1 MNDAALRELKT
12 VVERA
17 MRPIRASMARKRK
30 IREELLA
37 HLVSIFEEE
46 AERLGDEQAALA
58 EAKQRFG
65 DPRELSGQLQQT
77 VPAWSRCRFLLEK
90 LRLEPG
96 ESLLHFA
103 GKNLLVTFVS
113 YLLVI
118 PPFLPR
124 LAVAWR
130 VSEISTLVRILLVVG
145 IASAAASF
153 GSLVLVD
160 RLARTVYGK
169 GSERSLRKAG
179 LYSLASLAVL
189 PVLTFLIY
197 WSLPLDAS
205 IRFSYLQLSCL
216 LAPAVPV
223 MFLLLGRQQAE
234 QFRYEDEWA
243 SLDIAE

>member
-1 MNDAALRELKT
+1 MNEAALRELKI

-30 IREELLA
+30 IREELLT

-46 AERLGDEQAALA
+46 AERFGDEQAALA

-77 VPAWSRCRFLLEK
+77 VPAGSRCRFLLEK
-90 LRLEPG
+90 FRLEPG

-103 GKNLLVTFVS
+103 GKNLLVTFVG

-118 PPFLPR
+118 PPVLAR
-124 LAVAWR
+124 LAIAWR
-130 VSEISTLVRILLVVG
+130 VSEVSTLVQILVVIG

-153 GSLVLVD
+153 GFAVLVD

-169 GSERSLRKAG
+169 SSERSLRKAG
-179 LYSLASLAVL
+179 LYCLASLATL
-189 PVLTFLIY
+189 PLLTFFIY
-197 WSLPLDAS
+197 WSLPLDGP
-205 IRFSYLQLSCL
+205 IRFFYLQLSCL

-223 MFLLLGRQQAE
+223 LFLLLGRQQAE
-234 QFRYEDEWA
+234 ESRHEDEWA
-243 SLDIAE
+243 NLDIAE